1 MLKNIFNF
9 LFDKFKHYIYC
20 VRGTLLCLGL
30 VSGVH
35 YCLGLVSVQTF
46 FILLKLFS
54 FTVYFPSLK
63 FSRCLPQKITSSST
77 IVWGHTIASSCFPE
91 VMILIFSIISFTF
104 SFAKVF
110 FLLINCFL
118 SFFHL
123 KFSEMPNFQKY
134 GALLKPNYK
143 NLTQTIF
150 QGGSP

>member
-1 MLKNIFNF
+1 MENYLHLNKYIYIYNQFFNLTNLTITFFLKKKYVKKYIFNF

-91 VMILIFSIISFTF
+91 VMILIFFNH
-104 SFAKVF
+104 
-110 FLLINCFL
+110 FLYLFL
-118 SFFHL
+118 C
-123 KFSEMPNFQKY
+123 
-134 GALLKPNYK
+134 
-143 NLTQTIF
+143 
-150 QGGSP
+150 